1 MARDVSDDFS
11 GVDVPAIML
20 SMDHQVDD
28 GRIIRF
34 STGIPRDV
42 PVAELNALLDKLA
55 AATDR
60 QRAKYEIQR
69 LEEGL
74 KREEKL
80 YVQQQEDLVRLD
92 EEAKARYAAG
102 NRRGEWSL
110 DKLTGA
116 QLKDRENAEVS
127 IARRRDMILAS
138 REQVAKLKATIHA
151 HDGGANSHASN

>member
-1 MARDVSDDFS
+1 MADDFS

-20 SMDHQVDD
+20 SMDHQVSE
-28 GRIIRF
+28 GRIVRF

-42 PVAELNALLDKLA
+42 APSELNALLDKLA

-60 QRAKYEIQR
+60 QQAKYELQR
-69 LEEGL
+69 LEEGV

-80 YVQQQEDLVRLD
+80 YVQQQEDLTRMD
-92 EEAKARYAAG
+92 AEAEARWQQTKRTPWAP
-102 NRRGEWSL
+102 

-127 IARRRDMILAS
+127 IARRRDMIVAS
-138 REQVAKLKATIHA
+138 REQIAKLKATIHA
-151 HDGGANSHASN
+151 PDSGANSH

>member
-1 MARDVSDDFS
+1 MADDFS

-20 SMDHQVDD
+20 SMDHQVSE
-28 GRIIRF
+28 GRIVRF

-42 PVAELNALLDKLA
+42 PAHELNALLDKLA

-60 QRAKYEIQR
+60 QQAKYELER
-69 LEEGL
+69 LEDGL

-80 YVQQQEDLVRLD
+80 YVQQQEDLVRMD
-92 EEAKARYAAG
+92 EEAKAR
-102 NRRGEWSL
+102 WSATKRTDWTP

-127 IARRRDMILAS
+127 IARRRDMIFAS
-138 REQVAKLKATIHA
+138 REQLAKLKAMVHA
-151 HDGGANSHASN
+151 PDSGANSH